1 MTMKSVLQLAQ
12 GSVVQLDK
20 TADTPADVYV
30 NDRLIAHG
38 EVVVVDNRFGIKSRN
53 LSPLIDVPL
62 CMLPPMKAYSLIA
75 NWVIMLGLTPI
86 VAAQTNAPPPLAHN
100 PSPPISRK
108 SGFEC
113 SGPCAWLAVFFI
125 IIALMKNGRRF
136 LPMQKGKQLIQVVDF
151 KPLAHRQCLYVIQCD
166 TEQFLVGAGP
176 NGVSLV
182 SALQTQDAVSTATT
196 SSFESSLEN
205 ARHENA

>member
-1 MTMKSVLQLAQ
+1 
-12 GSVVQLDK
+12 
-20 TADTPADVYV
+20 
-30 NDRLIAHG
+30 
-38 EVVVVDNRFGIKSRN
+38 
-53 LSPLIDVPL
+53 
-62 CMLPPMKAYSLIA
+62 MKAYSLIA

-86 VAAQTNAPPPLAHN
+86 VAAQTNAPPSL
-100 PSPPISRK
+100 SPQPVASNLTEEWIRML
-108 SGFEC
+108 GALC
-113 SGPCAWLAVFFI
+113 LVLAVFFI

-182 SALQTQDAVSTATT
+182 SALQTQDTVSTATTATT